1 MHAAK
6 IGNKSETAKLLREK
20 ISEAVKDTSDV
31 FIYDRLS
38 AYAQLTSCLLLR
50 ACAIGNFE
58 K

>member
-6 IGNKSETAKLLREK
+6 IGNKSEIAKLLREK

-38 AYAQLTSCLLLR
+38 AYAQLTSCLLSR

-58 K
+58 